1 MIKIKARGKNEAE
14 IRIDG
19 EIGENWFGDG
29 LTSNRFAEDLK
40 KLGDVQKIT
49 VKVNSPGGAVHD
61 GISIYNQ
68 LRNHG
73 ARIEVLVEGLAASIA
88 SIIAMSGDV
97 IRMGTGSMMMIHSP
111 WTIALGNADEM
122 RKVADVLEKHEDAL
136 LDIYVKRSGAKRD
149 DVQEMLV
156 AETWMT
162 GAEAL
167 EHGFCDECDAEHE
180 TEETEK
186 AAHRDAFEKFANEFR
201 QNTAAL
207 TPLQIAAALKSAV
220 ADATQEIDV
229 KVATAS
235 APTAGNPQ
243 NQPTP
248 AAPAAAPAAASQ
260 PTGATNDQL
269 DAARREGAAA
279 ETTRCNEIRSR
290 FAGRFA
296 TEHAA
301 VLQECLAD
309 PTVTADIAAN
319 KLLDAMGKGITPIG
333 PGASDVRPIEG
344 GDEADKRKL
353 AATQAILARAGIAV
367 TDKDPDGKFDKFP
380 KVDASNPFRGF
391 SLYDLAEDSVKRT
404 GANIR
409 GMNRSQVVA
418 AAFMRPIN
426 AAAFGHTTSDFPN
439 LLENVMHKLL
449 LVAYHG
455 AQTTWQ
461 RIARIGDLT
470 DFRAHPR
477 YRFGT
482 FSDIKTVNQ
491 GGNYEQ
497 GTISDAEK
505 DSITAVRKGRILVIS
520 REMVVNDDLQALSD
534 AARGLGRAA
543 NRTIDKDL
551 YALLALNSGNG
562 PTLGDSVAMFN
573 GTTTG
578 HKNIAVTAAAPT
590 MTSVDAARVQM
601 AKQLDPSGNDYVDIR
616 PSIVWTP
623 LALGSTFRTL
633 NEAQYDPA
641 DNKFQ
646 KPNVCRGL
654 FRDVVDSPRLDA
666 LSAQVWYV
674 LADPND
680 EPVFEVG
687 FIGGVREPRVEQEQ
701 QFSSDSLQ
709 WKVVHEYGVA
719 GIGYRGI
726 LKNAGA

>member
-1 MIKIKARGKNEAE
+1 M
-14 IRIDG
+14 
-19 EIGENWFGDG
+19 
-29 LTSNRFAEDLK
+29 
-40 KLGDVQKIT
+40 
-49 VKVNSPGGAVHD
+49 HD

-88 SIIAMSGDV
+88 SIIAMAGDT

-111 WTIALGNADEM
+111 WTIALGNAEEM

-136 LDIYVKRSGAKRD
+136 LDIYAKRSGADREEVKK
-149 DVQEMLV
+149 ML
-156 AETWMT
+156 AEETWMT
-162 GAEAL
+162 GSEAM

-201 QNTAAL
+201 DNTAAL
-207 TPLQIAAALKSAV
+207 TPLQIAAALKSAA
-220 ADATQEIDV
+220 ADAFQETIV
-229 KVATAS
+229 KTPAAS
-235 APTAGNPQ
+235 APAADIPQKTADPK
-243 NQPTP
+243 
-248 AAPAAAPAAASQ
+248 AAQQQAVTAE
-260 PTGATNDQL
+260 QL
-269 DAARREGAAA
+269 AAARREGAAA

-309 PTVTADIAAN
+309 PAVTADIAAN
-319 KLLDAMGKGITPIG
+319 KLLDAMGKPYTPITP
-333 PGASDVRPIEG
+333 PGADVRPVDG
-344 GDEADKRKL
+344 GDETAKRL
-353 AATQAILARAGIAV
+353 FAATQAVLARAGVSV
-367 TDKDPDGKFDKFP
+367 TDKDPDGKFDQFP

-404 GANIR
+404 GVNVR

-418 AAFMRPIN
+418 MAFRRQIS
-426 AAAFGHTTSDFPN
+426 AAAYGHTTSDFPN

-449 LVAYHG
+449 LVAYMG

-461 RIARIGDLT
+461 RVARTGDLT

-482 FSDIKTVNQ
+482 FSDIKTVNEA
-491 GGNYEQ
+491 GRYEQ

-505 DSITAVRKGRILVIS
+505 ETITASRKGRILVIT
-520 REMVVNDDLQALSD
+520 REMIVNDDLQALSD

-551 YALLALNSGNG
+551 YALLALDSGNG
-562 PTLGDSVAMFN
+562 PLMGDGVRLFN

-578 HKNIAVTAAAPT
+578 HKNIAVTAAVPT
-590 MTSVDAARVQM
+590 TASVDAARQQM
-601 AKQLDPSGNDYVDIR
+601 AKQTDTSGNDFVDIR
-616 PSIVWTP
+616 PAIAWAP
-623 LALGSTFRTL
+623 LSLGSAFRVL
-633 NEAQYDPA
+633 NEAQYDPES
-641 DNKFQ
+641 NKFQ
-646 KPNVCRGL
+646 KPNICRGL

-666 LSAQVWYV
+666 LSAQIWYV
-674 LADPND
+674 LADPNE

-687 FIGGVREPRVEQEQ
+687 FIGGAREPRVEQEQ
-701 QFSSDSLQ
+701 EFSSDSLQ

-719 GIGYRGI
+719 AIGWRGI
-726 LKNAGA
+726 IKNAGA

>member
-1 MIKIKARGKNEAE
+1 MTIKIKARGKNEAE

-29 LTSNRFAEDLK
+29 LTSNKFAEDLQ
-40 KLGDVQKIT
+40 KLGAVQKIT

-111 WTIALGNADEM
+111 WTIALGNADDM

-149 DVQEMLV
+149 DVQEMLA

-162 GAEAL
+162 GAEAMK
-167 EHGFCDECDAEHE
+167 HGFCDECDAEHE
-180 TEETEK
+180 TEDTEK

-220 ADATQEIDV
+220 ADATQETIV
-229 KVATAS
+229 KTPAAS
-235 APTAGNPQ
+235 VPGADNPQ
-243 NQPTP
+243 NT
-248 AAPAAAPAAASQ
+248 AKDKTNDPAAAQQQAATA
-260 PTGATNDQL
+260 DQIS
-269 DAARREGAAA
+269 AARREGAAA

-290 FAGRFA
+290 FPGPLA
-296 TEHAA
+296 TEYAA
-301 VLQECLAD
+301 MLQESLAD
-309 PTVTADIAAN
+309 PAVTPDIAAK
-319 KLLDAMGKGITPIG
+319 KLLDTIGAKHQPIG
-333 PGASDVRPIEG
+333 PGASGPLAEPG
-344 GDEADKRKL
+344 ADESEKRMF
-353 AATQAILARAGIAV
+353 AATQAILARVGVSVSSA
-367 TDKDPDGKFDKFP
+367 DKDSKFERFP
-380 KVDASNPFRGF
+380 VIDASNPFRGF
-391 SLYDLAEDSVKRT
+391 TLYDLAEDSVKRA
-404 GANIR
+404 GVNVR
-409 GMNRSQVVA
+409 GMNRSAIVA
-418 AAFMRPIN
+418 AAFVRPIS

-491 GGNYEQ
+491 AGNYEQ

-505 DSITAVRKGRILVIS
+505 DSITAVRKGRILVVS
-520 REMVVNDDLQALSD
+520 RELVVNDDLQALSD
-534 AARGLGRAA
+534 AARSLGRAA

-562 PTLGDSVAMFN
+562 PTLGDGVAMFN

-578 HKNIAVTAAAPT
+578 HKNIAVTAAVPT
-590 MTSVDAARVQM
+590 MTSLDAARVQM

-616 PSIVWTP
+616 PSIAWCP

-633 NEAQYDPA
+633 NEAQYDPV

-646 KPNVCRGL
+646 KPNVVRGL

-674 LADPND
+674 LADPNE